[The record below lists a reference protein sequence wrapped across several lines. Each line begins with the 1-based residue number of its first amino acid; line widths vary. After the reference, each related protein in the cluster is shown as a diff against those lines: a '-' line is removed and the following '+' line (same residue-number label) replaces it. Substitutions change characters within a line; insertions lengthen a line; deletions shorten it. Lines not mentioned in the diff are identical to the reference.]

1 MNHWHITFCTKVL
14 ASPKVWP
21 PPFLHES
28 REDEQ
33 HYLVLDGPFQEYN
46 KMSGTVWKG
55 TLKDGYREGVWKAY
69 HKNGQLAY
77 TMPLAKGMICGD
89 IKSYDEDGQLTD
101 TETDAVGW
109 GWSWPTP
116 KSNKYSGRTFQEQMA
131 LRKARAEYR
140 SKDLT
145 K

>member
-1 MNHWHITFCTKVL
+1 MTNWGITFGTKVL
-14 ASPKVWP
+14 VSLKVWP

-33 HYLVLDGPFQEYN
+33 HYLILDGPYEEYD
-46 KMSGTVWKG
+46 KEFGKLWKG

-69 HKNGQLAY
+69 HENGQLAR
-77 TMPLAKGMICGD
+77 TLPLSKGMICGD

-101 TETDAVGW
+101 TETEAVGW
-109 GWSWPTP
+109 GWPWPTP
-116 KSNKYSGRTFQEQMA
+116 KSNKYSGRTYQEAMA

-140 SKDLT
+140 SKIET
-145 K
+145 S

>member
-1 MNHWHITFCTKVL
+1 MTNWGITFGTKVL
-14 ASPKVWP
+14 ASLKVWP

-33 HYLVLDGPFQEYN
+33 HYLILDGPYEEYD
-46 KMSGTVWKG
+46 KEFGKLWKG

-69 HKNGQLAY
+69 HENGQLAR
-77 TMPLAKGMICGD
+77 TLPLSKGMICGD

-101 TETDAVGW
+101 TETEAVGW
-109 GWSWPTP
+109 GWPWPTP
-116 KSNKYSGRTFQEQMA
+116 KSNKYSGRTYQEAMA

-140 SKDLT
+140 SKIET
-145 K
+145 S

>member
-1 MNHWHITFCTKVL
+1 MTNWGITFGTKVL
-14 ASPKVWP
+14 ASLKVWP
-21 PPFLHES
+21 PPFLDES

-33 HYLVLDGPFQEYN
+33 HYLILDGPYEEYD
-46 KMSGTVWKG
+46 KEFGKLWKG

-69 HKNGQLAY
+69 HENGQLAC
-77 TMPLAKGMICGD
+77 TLPLAKGMVCGD

-109 GWSWPTP
+109 GWPWPTP
-116 KSNKYSGRTFQEQMA
+116 KSNKYSGRTLQEQMA

-140 SKDLT
+140 SKIET
-145 K
+145 S

>member
-1 MNHWHITFCTKVL
+1 MTNWGITFGTKVL
-14 ASPKVWP
+14 AALKVWP

-69 HKNGQLAY
+69 HENGQLAR
-77 TMPLAKGMICGD
+77 TLPLSKGMICGD

-109 GWSWPTP
+109 GWPWPTP
-116 KSNKYSGRTFQEQMA
+116 KANKYSGRTYQEATA

-140 SKDLT
+140 SKIET
-145 K
+145 S